1 MENKEKRK
9 GYKTLEQQYA
19 ATKRY
24 MENNPE
30 AKEKRKASNYKSNG
44 KNFIKNFATLEDLQE
59 FTELIAERKNFLE
72 KNKKVVDIVK

>member
-1 MENKEKRK
+1 MEEKKRK
-9 GYKTLEQQYA
+9 GYKTQEQQTA

-44 KNFIKNFATLEDLQE
+44 KNFIKNFATLEDLE
-59 FTELIAERKNFLE
+59 ELTELIEERKKVL
-72 KNKKVVDIVK
+72 KNI